1 MCLQLSPDWYGD
13 VFDYLKDWE
22 KEIDSHP
29 EHPIYHC
36 NYEVT
41 KQVPF
46 PSKRLRLPG
55 CKLSERERET
65 DRQTDRQADRQ
76 RQGDRDRQTDRQKQR
91 QRGGI

>member
-1 MCLQLSPDWYGD
+1 MFPISIIYLTITSIRMYRPLTCLQLSPDWYGD

-46 PSKRLRLPG
+46 PSKGLRLSG
-55 CKLSERERET
+55 
-65 DRQTDRQADRQ
+65 
-76 RQGDRDRQTDRQKQR
+76 
-91 QRGGI
+91 